1 MICSASRSG
10 RDLPAH
16 PTAWSASGQTVFEA
30 WSILSRPIVR
40 LVMRRDRLTDIEV
53 RAAERCVCSRQKRRR
68 AHVPGQS
75 AHQQCGH
82 PGPHS

>member
-16 PTAWSASGQTVFEA
+16 PTTWSASEQIVFEA
-30 WSILSRPIVR
+30 RSILSRPIVR
-40 LVMRRDRLTDIEV
+40 LIMRRDRLTGIDV
-53 RAAERCVCSRQKRRR
+53 QAAERCVCSRQKRGR
-68 AHVPGQS
+68 AHVSGQS